1 MNRILYPI
9 ISLLFF
15 PLCLSAQNFNESVE
29 VTNELQV
36 DLSGSERKTIEME
49 IPDSLSQFRL
59 DFDYEVFSRPYKGAY
74 EFTPYNVLFR
84 PLAQKEKNP
93 FFYLRA
99 GAGFAFNP
107 ELLAVV
113 SPRLGDKFRLN
124 VYQDFSAFSGDYRG
138 KADFIYR
145 GYEAKEL
152 LGVQGNAY
160 LKKSEL
166 DFDLFYRGIWASD
179 FNCAYSPFHTFGAKL
194 GLSSTPASQ
203 SSVEYELD
211 LSFRS
216 SVEKEQAS
224 DLTENL
230 LDFSGLIRPVIDF
243 PVQAEVL
250 FNTGFDFYGISSNHS
265 TYYLKLNP
273 RLTYRLKQLY
283 LRGGFVFSLYTG
295 EMRYQPI
302 AFYPDVRLS
311 LRLFK
316 NSMDLFA
323 GIDGGDNLNSLYSLK
338 AANPH
343 FNRLYIQDD
352 WSRMLKTSAV
362 KANYFIGLKGSIA
375 SLFQYEL
382 RAGYA
387 KHKAGLLYGM
397 DSVLESQAVLRY
409 ADYNLAYL
417 EAEASFK
424 RKSYE
429 INAALK
435 YRKMY
440 YDIPTPDFF
449 ELPGLSA
456 NLDFTYN
463 WIERIYAGASLRLQ
477 SGRESQIYDTL
488 PPYFDLGLHLSAEL
502 NSSLSLWLRGKNLL
516 FSRVEDV
523 PFTAQRWPE
532 ISLGLCLIFR

>member
-1 MNRILYPI
+1 
-9 ISLLFF
+9 
-15 PLCLSAQNFNESVE
+15 
-29 VTNELQV
+29 
-36 DLSGSERKTIEME
+36 
-49 IPDSLSQFRL
+49 
-59 DFDYEVFSRPYKGAY
+59 
-74 EFTPYNVLFR
+74 
-84 PLAQKEKNP
+84 
-93 FFYLRA
+93 
-99 GAGFAFNP
+99 
-107 ELLAVV
+107 
-113 SPRLGDKFRLN
+113 
-124 VYQDFSAFSGDYRG
+124 
-138 KADFIYR
+138 
-145 GYEAKEL
+145 
-152 LGVQGNAY
+152 
-160 LKKSEL
+160 
-166 DFDLFYRGIWASD
+166 
-179 FNCAYSPFHTFGAKL
+179 
-194 GLSSTPASQ
+194 
-203 SSVEYELD
+203 
-211 LSFRS
+211 
-216 SVEKEQAS
+216 
-224 DLTENL
+224 
-230 LDFSGLIRPVIDF
+230 
-243 PVQAEVL
+243 
-250 FNTGFDFYGISSNHS
+250 
-265 TYYLKLNP
+265 
-273 RLTYRLKQLY
+273 
-283 LRGGFVFSLYTG
+283 
-295 EMRYQPI
+295 
-302 AFYPDVRLS
+302 
-311 LRLFK
+311 
-316 NSMDLFA
+316 MDLFA
-323 GIDGGDNLNSLYSLK
+323 GIDGGDNLNSLYSMK
-338 AANPH
+338 VANPH

-449 ELPGLSA
+449 ELPGFSA

-477 SGRESQIYDTL
+477 SGRESQVYDTL